1 MVKMSKKIKSMS
13 VWFLI
18 LSLVL
23 SGTLFLEVRAARGVE
38 TNRKCS
44 VTFEIGGDL
53 AGDFEELSE
62 LSIPIKLYKVAD
74 ISETGTYK
82 AVKGYESLDFDS
94 VTSETTAAQWEQKAQ
109 TAQKIIEDE

>member
-23 SGTLFLEVRAARGVE
+23 SGALFLEVRAARGVE

-62 LSIPIKLYKVAD
+62 LSIPVKLYKVAD

-82 AVKGYESLDFDS
+82 IGRAHV
-94 VTSETTAAQWEQKAQ
+94 
-109 TAQKIIEDE
+109 